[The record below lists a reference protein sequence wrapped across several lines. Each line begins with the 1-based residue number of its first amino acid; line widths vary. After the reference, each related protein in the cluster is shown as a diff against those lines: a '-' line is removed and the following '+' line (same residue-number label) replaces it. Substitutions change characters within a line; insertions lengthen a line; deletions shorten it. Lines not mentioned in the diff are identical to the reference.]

1 MLLRARGQAKCEG
14 ILGMKKFALV
24 TALLTGAVV
33 PHAPVAAQVSAQAPA
48 PHPLTALF
56 EAAGRGEVAP
66 LARAIADPA
75 TSAEMRTLLRAR
87 LAVGRF
93 DSAPAG
99 GPEIARLAQSPDP
112 ALRRAALT
120 VLSTAAFVGGDYA
133 AAARTG
139 RELVGAL
146 RAAGDEG
153 VNGAERAM
161 QVAALLADQPRQS
174 VEGRTAG
181 GSTAAR
187 IDAVGL
193 PRLDVAINGLAQ
205 EAIFDT
211 GANLSVLSADAARRL
226 GVRLLEGTTPIGN
239 SVQSTV
245 PARIGIAERVEIAG
259 TILRNVVFLVIDDSQ
274 LTFPLPTGR
283 YEIDA
288 IIGLPVMRALGRMR
302 VEPGRFTVLPAEAN
316 AGPSNMRASSSSLY
330 VDAAIDGQSVPL
342 FLDTGANRTTL
353 SALYAERNAAR
364 IAGLPVSEQRSA
376 GAGGMQAQRIA
387 TWANAPLELG
397 GRRVVLPNLQIVL
410 PAERRERDSYGTIG
424 ASVLRAFRSYMLD
437 FNAMRFELGEPA
449 GG

>member
-1 MLLRARGQAKCEG
+1 
-14 ILGMKKFALV
+14 MKKLALV
-24 TALLTGAVV
+24 TALLAGAVIHHV
-33 PHAPVAAQVSAQAPA
+33 PAAAQPAAQASA
-48 PHPLTALF
+48 VHPLTALL
-56 EAAGRGEVAP
+56 EAASRGEVAP
-66 LARAIADPA
+66 LERAIADPA
-75 TSAEMRTLLRAR
+75 TSTDMRALLRAR

-93 DSAPAG
+93 DAAPAG
-99 GPEIARLAQSPDP
+99 DPAIARLAQSSDP

-139 RELVGAL
+139 RELVAAL
-146 RAAGDEG
+146 RAAGDEAAD
-153 VNGAERAM
+153 GAERAM

-174 VEGRTAG
+174 IEGRAAG

-187 IDAVGL
+187 VDMVGL
-193 PRLDVAINGLAQ
+193 PRIDIAINGQLQ

-226 GVRLLEGTTPIGN
+226 GVRVLEGTTPIGN
-239 SVQSTV
+239 SIQSTV
-245 PARIGIAERVEIAG
+245 PARIGIADRVEIAG
-259 TILRNVVFLVIDDSQ
+259 TALRNVVFLVIDDSQ

-302 VEPGRFTVLPAEAN
+302 VEPGRFTVLPAEPV
-316 AGPSNMRASSSSLY
+316 AGPSNVRASGSSLY
-330 VDAAIDGQSVPL
+330 VDISIDGQSVPL

-364 IAGLPVSEQRSA
+364 VAALPVSEQRSA

-387 TWANAPLELG
+387 TWANARLELG
-397 GRRVVLPNLQIVL
+397 GRRVVLPSLQVVL
-410 PAERRERDSYGTIG
+410 PSERRERDSYGTIG
-424 ASVLRAFRSYMLD
+424 ASVLRAFTSYTLD
-437 FNAMRFELGEPA
+437 FNAMRFEPGEPA